1 MNDDGL
7 GLVAPGASVR
17 DLDTGL
23 AQMASWH
30 QSRGTADVTHL
41 VIGENLSGGTTGLAY
56 TSQICDST
64 WSVGII
70 EDREAWQF
78 TTETLTH
85 ELGHNLGS
93 SHDKGRAGTLCDSS
107 KYIMASHGCMDSS
120 TCPWQDRGWKGWS
133 SCSRQAINTKLQD
146 LVYQGN
152 NCLRQGAG
160 AAVGGS
166 TASGTSVAR
175 YTTIPASVVCTSGAC
190 CDTSTGYV
198 IRTCVCVSAV
208 CYRYLV
214 FSGPFRSSN
223 VSTLLQL
230 QQGTHD

>member
-1 MNDDGL
+1 MVLLWPFLATLTQLIISLTHVYPQPNSTPHSNRHLHRTLMQLGEGVSLTLVKLKLFTSWTKMNDDGL

-23 AQMASWH
+23 AQMATWH

-93 SHDKGRAGTLCDSS
+93 SHDKGRAGSLCDSS
-107 KYIMASHGCMDSS
+107 K
-120 TCPWQDRGWKGWS
+120 
-133 SCSRQAINTKLQD
+133 
-146 LVYQGN
+146 
-152 NCLRQGAG
+152 
-160 AAVGGS
+160 
-166 TASGTSVAR
+166 
-175 YTTIPASVVCTSGAC
+175 
-190 CDTSTGYV
+190 
-198 IRTCVCVSAV
+198 
-208 CYRYLV
+208 
-214 FSGPFRSSN
+214 
-223 VSTLLQL
+223 
-230 QQGTHD
+230 